1 MGVIV
6 DTSILVR
13 AERERNSEWRSVL
26 PSDEDVAVST
36 ITISEIT
43 VGLHFAASPAIVAR
57 RRAFIDHVLQTM
69 RAIDFDSRVAEVHA
83 RIWAEQKRKG
93 KMLGPHDLIIAATAV
108 SLGWDVLTYNSA
120 EFGQIDG
127 LGVKTPY

>member
-43 VGLHFAASPAIVAR
+43 VGLHFAASPAIVY
-57 RRAFIDHVLQTM
+57 
-69 RAIDFDSRVAEVHA
+69 E
-83 RIWAEQKRKG
+83 G
-93 KMLGPHDLIIAATAV
+93 CAAPCIGRPVGSPDT
-108 SLGWDVLTYNSA
+108 
-120 EFGQIDG
+120 
-127 LGVKTPY
+127 